1 MLGAPKTRSKMA
13 DGCQYF
19 GTGNKY
25 YANEMQNYANH
36 GHSILVLRY
45 FGNKSVAGL
54 VTARKVCDFG
64 GELEETVAC

>member
-1 MLGAPKTRSKMA
+1 
-13 DGCQYF
+13 
-19 GTGNKY
+19 
-25 YANEMQNYANH
+25 MQNYANH

-64 GELEETVAC
+64 DELEGTVAC

>member
-1 MLGAPKTRSKMA
+1 MAVDVSILG
-13 DGCQYF
+13 Q
-19 GTGNKY
+19 GNKY

-64 GELEETVAC
+64 DELEGTVAC

>member
-1 MLGAPKTRSKMA
+1 
-13 DGCQYF
+13 
-19 GTGNKY
+19 
-25 YANEMQNYANH
+25 MQNYANR

-64 GELEETVAC
+64 DELEGTVACWHIALSEKPPWMLRWVTMRPGRA